1 MKTLKYLMMVA
12 IALLLTACG
21 GQTKTTNGADE
32 AKATSVESSEDL
44 DAILDSYEACVTEY
58 VEIAEK
64 ASKGDL
70 GAISELTKSAEKLQE
85 ISGKL
90 TSDAASMT
98 PEQAKRLHEITQKMT
113 DAAQSLNK

>member
-32 AKATSVESSEDL
+32 AQAPSVESSEDW
-44 DAILDSYEACVTEY
+44 DALLDSYEACVTEFI
-58 VEIAEK
+58 EISEK

-70 GAISELTKSAEKLQE
+70 EAISELSKSSEKLQE
-85 ISGKL
+85 FAGKFTSG
-90 TSDAASMT
+90 AASMT
-98 PEQAKRLHEITQKMT
+98 PEQAKRLQEISQKMA
-113 DAAQSLNK
+113 DAAQSMNQ